1 MQVNTSGEDNKN
13 GVSPDSVVDTVKHI
27 VDKCPKLKF
36 CGLMT
41 IGDLGN
47 SEAASK
53 QVKVKY
59 LDLDIFAKHFYQFN
73 LRVLIRTLRP
83 SKILEA
89 KCVMPSK

>member
-13 GVSPDSVVDTVKHI
+13 GVSPGSVVDTVKHI
-27 VDKCPKLKF
+27 VDNCPKLKF

-53 QVKVKY
+53 QVKLKY
-59 LDLDIFAKHFYQFN
+59 YRYFCKAYFYQFN
-73 LRVLIRTLRP
+73 FRVLIRTLRP
-83 SKILEA
+83 FKILEA

>member
-59 LDLDIFAKHFYQFN
+59 LDIFAIYQFN

-83 SKILEA
+83 FKILEA

>member
-59 LDLDIFAKHFYQFN
+59 LDIFAIYQFN

-83 SKILEA
+83 YKILEA